1 MNRTK
6 ASVLIPVF
14 AVILSGC
21 ASPKPIRYFTI
32 QPSTAPMI
40 PGEARTVSLLVAG
53 INSSEIFRETPMA
66 YRMGTNEIGTY
77 QYSRWAEPP
86 VEMIQDSLIRLLRS
100 SGNYTSVASLGSTS
114 DGQFVVRGRLYDFE
128 EVDGASITG
137 LVSMEFDLYD
147 RKSGKVVWS
156 HSYSQSEPV
165 QGKEISS
172 IVNALDVNLN
182 RGLKEVAAGLNQYLS
197 ANSGGKS

>member
-1 MNRTK
+1 
-6 ASVLIPVF
+6 
-14 AVILSGC
+14 
-21 ASPKPIRYFTI
+21 
-32 QPSTAPMI
+32 
-40 PGEARTVSLLVAG
+40 
-53 INSSEIFRETPMA
+53 MA
-66 YRMGTNEIGTY
+66 YRMGANEIGTY
-77 QYSRWAEPP
+77 QYSRWVEPP
-86 VEMIQDSLIRLLRS
+86 VEMIQGSLIRLLQS
-100 SGNYTSVASLGSTS
+100 SGNYTSVASLGSSS

>member
-1 MNRTK
+1 
-6 ASVLIPVF
+6 
-14 AVILSGC
+14 
-21 ASPKPIRYFTI
+21 
-32 QPSTAPMI
+32 MI

-165 QGKEISS
+165 QDKEVSS
-172 IVNALDVNLN
+172 IVTALNVNLD

>member
-128 EVDGASITG
+128 EVDGASISTIE
-137 LVSMEFDLYD
+137 SP
-147 RKSGKVVWS
+147 GK
-156 HSYSQSEPV
+156 
-165 QGKEISS
+165 
-172 IVNALDVNLN
+172 
-182 RGLKEVAAGLNQYLS
+182 
-197 ANSGGKS
+197 